1 MVDYIII
8 GAGSAGCVL
17 ANRLSADPGLQ
28 ILVLEAG
35 PSDQA
40 LEVKIPAAFSKLFK
54 TPRDWALETEADP
67 RCDGRRHF
75 WPQGRMLGGSS
86 SINAMIYMRGN
97 RRDYDRWAALGNR
110 GWAYADLLPFFK
122 RAENQHRG
130 ADAFHGASGP
140 LDVAD
145 QIEPNPLSR
154 AFVAAMQALGY
165 PENPDFNAQEQDGAG
180 LFQVTQR
187 HGRRASAASAYLK
200 PAMRRSNLRVRTGAR
215 VNRIVITG
223 GRATGVVVDR
233 GAREEVIEARRGV
246 IVSAGALHSPAL
258 LLRSGI
264 GPEAEL
270 RALKIDPIVD
280 APEVGRNLQDHIIA
294 GVSFAC
300 TKPVSLDRAETA
312 GNLMRFI
319 FRGAGPLTSNIAEA
333 GAFIRTRPG
342 LEQPDI
348 QYHFAPAFFID
359 HGFANPKGRFGFS
372 IGATLIRPRSRGA
385 VTLRSALAGAPP
397 RIEAGYF
404 ADPIDL
410 ETLREGVR
418 IARQSGLARPFDPY
432 RGPEYLP
439 SEGIVSD
446 EALDAHI
453 RATCQTLYH
462 QAGTCRMGAD
472 AGAVVDPA
480 LRVNGVAGLRVVD
493 ASIMPVLV
501 AGNTNAPVIA
511 IAEKAAEL
519 IAAEH

>member
-54 TPRDWALETEADP
+54 TPRDWAIETEADP
-67 RCDGRRHF
+67 RCDARRHF

-130 ADAFHGASGP
+130 ADAFHGANGP

-165 PENPDFNAQEQDGAG
+165 RENPDFNAQEQDGAG

-200 PAMRRSNLRVRTGAR
+200 PTMRRSNLRVRTGAR

-223 GRATGVVVDR
+223 GRATGVVVDQ
-233 GAREEVIEARRGV
+233 GACEEVIEARRGV

-439 SEGIVSD
+439 GEGIVSD

>member
-75 WPQGRMLGGSS
+75 WPQGKMLGGSS

-130 ADAFHGASGP
+130 ADAFHGVGGP
-140 LDVAD
+140 LDVGDLVVA
-145 QIEPNPLSR
+145 NPLSR

-233 GAREEVIEARRGV
+233 GAREEIIEARRGV
-246 IVSAGALHSPAL
+246 IVSAGALHSPGL
-258 LLRSGI
+258 LLRSGV
-264 GPEAEL
+264 GPGADL

-300 TKPVSLDRAETA
+300 TKPVSLDRAETV

-397 RIEAGYF
+397 RMEAGYF

-439 SEGIVSD
+439 GEGIASD

-480 LRVNGVAGLRVVD
+480 LRVNGVSALRVVD

-519 IAAEH
+519 IAGEH

>member
-1 MVDYIII
+1 MVDYIIV

-17 ANRLSADPGLQ
+17 ANRLSADPALQ

-35 PSDQA
+35 PSDQV

-54 TPRDWALETEADP
+54 TPRDWALETEPDP
-67 RCDGRRHF
+67 RCDQRRHF

-86 SINAMIYMRGN
+86 SLNAMIYMRGN
-97 RRDYDRWAALGNR
+97 RRDYDRWAAMGNR

-130 ADAFHGASGP
+130 PDAFHGSGGP
-140 LDVAD
+140 LDVDDLVEA
-145 QIEPNPLSR
+145 NPLSQ
-154 AFVAAMQALGY
+154 AFVAAMLELGY
-165 PENPDFNAQEQDGAG
+165 PENRDFNAHEQDGAG

-187 HGRRASAASAYLK
+187 RGRRASAATAYLK
-200 PAMRRSNLRVRTGAR
+200 PALKRPNLRVRTGAR
-215 VNRIVITG
+215 VNRVVITG

-233 GAREEVIEARRGV
+233 GAREEIISARRAV

-264 GPEAEL
+264 GPVADL
-270 RALKIDPIVD
+270 RALKIDPIID
-280 APEVGRNLQDHIIA
+280 APDVGRNLQDHIIA
-294 GVSFAC
+294 GVSFSC
-300 TKPVSLDRAETA
+300 TKPISLDRAETV
-312 GNLMRFI
+312 GNLLRFI
-319 FRGAGPLTSNIAEA
+319 FRGEGPLTSNIAEA
-333 GAFIRTRPG
+333 GAFIRTRPE

-348 QYHFAPAFFID
+348 QYHFAPAFFIN
-359 HGFANPKGRFGFS
+359 HGLANPKGRFGFS
-372 IGATLIRPRSRGA
+372 IGATLIRPRSRGTL
-385 VTLRSALAGAPP
+385 TLRSAHAGAPP

-404 ADPIDL
+404 ADPGDL

-418 IARQSGLARPFDPY
+418 VARRAGMTRAFDAY

-439 SEGIVSD
+439 GEGVVND
-446 EALDAHI
+446 AAMDAHI

-462 QAGTCRMGAD
+462 QAGTCRMGSD

-519 IAAEH
+519 IAGEH